1 MGVLSEGGML
11 AATPKPVV
19 SNTVV
24 KATTPT
30 GNVSVSKPATQAST
44 VSKVVAAVKAA
55 TPSMPT
61 ASLADTSR
69 STSPSTNPVS
79 TSTPS
84 TQSLAESRSSSP
96 ISAISGGL
104 ASLVSNSGSK
114 SGLAAPGTAG
124 RGLEAAMDSLA
135 GLDPSIMAELFAP
148 ALPGRARTPVDP
160 TNLGLMNSV
169 GDDMSWE
176 DFRGEVVGEPWLDAW
191 DDFWADQNA
200 YRQSQIDRRTDAGVV
215 PSEGIIDW
223 NGLGYDLG
231 QPYRDRVQRDLESR
245 TAFDPLQVVKDEH
258 EKRLAEMNV
267 PFIPGGW
274 SAAAQKAGLV
284 APPQQGLPTNV
295 AGRGLPIDYQD
306 QLNDWGIERA
316 LANAPTETIA
326 VDADGAP
333 VSIVGGG
340 GSGAAS
346 GGVANIPLPRP
357 RPEYGMGGLDLT
369 PANVAPGGITEV
381 TAAIEEPS
389 VWDKVVEGGGKLLE
403 HSTLGSVVKTLFP
416 DIWEGGG
423 QIMKGKPG
431 GGGSSGSTAADTP
444 SWHQQITNPLY
455 RPSEER
461 PWRSLAEERPS
472 RHSNPIVPPGTP
484 GGNGGGGTGGNGGGG
499 TGGNGGGGT
508 GGNGGGG
515 TGGTGSLPTYD
526 RWGNVVFPNL
536 PPYNPGVDPEWLYF
550 RKAAGMANGG
560 IVGYAE
566 GGEVSPMGGM
576 DPRVSIIADAEDAI
590 EGDSPDPQGALEKFV
605 KAFGEEALTSL
616 VEQVRGGMK
625 MRQRGRMVRGPG
637 GPKDDMVPAM
647 TDAGQPV
654 ALSNGEFIMPQA
666 AVEGAGGPEQMQQMS
681 DELQQRAGGR

>member
-55 TPSMPT
+55 TPSTPT

-84 TQSLAESRSSSP
+84 TQSLVESRSSSP
-96 ISAISGGL
+96 VSAISGGL

-114 SGLAAPGTAG
+114 SGLSAPGSAG

-169 GDDMSWE
+169 GDDMTWE

-200 YRQSQIDRRTDAGVV
+200 YRQSQIDRRTNAGVV

-223 NGLGYDLG
+223 NGLRYDLN

-258 EKRLAEMNV
+258 EKKLAEMAV

-274 SAAAQKAGLV
+274 TSAAQKAGIGGASSAAASSFGANAVDRLS
-284 APPQQGLPTNV
+284 
-295 AGRGLPIDYQD
+295 DYQPLLD
-306 QLNDWGIERA
+306 LMWPSKPPSTATTEASVPLPRARPDYDNGEGGIDVIQVGT
-316 LANAPTETIA
+316 PTT
-326 VDADGAP
+326 
-333 VSIVGGG
+333 
-340 GSGAAS
+340 S
-346 GGVANIPLPRP
+346 GGV
-357 RPEYGMGGLDLT
+357 
-369 PANVAPGGITEV
+369 TEV

-389 VWDKVVEGGGKLLE
+389 VWDKVVEGGGKVLE

-431 GGGSSGSTAADTP
+431 GGSSGSAATDTP

-484 GGNGGGGTGGNGGGG
+484 PGTP
-499 TGGNGGGGT
+499 GGNGGGGT

-647 TDAGQPV
+647 TDVGQPV
-654 ALSNGEFIMPQA
+654 ALSNGEFVMPVE